1 MKRHIKK
8 YLEHLQTE
16 RGLSPRTIDV
26 YQRDLL
32 EFAKFVK
39 KSTLIT
45 RNHIRG
51 FLVLLEEKNNQAI
64 TKRRKITSLKNFFR
78 FLMNENLLKED
89 PTSNM
94 QAIKVQKKEP
104 KYLTTKEIQKLM
116 QTVQKEKSK
125 YAKRNEVIIRT
136 LAETGIRLSELTN
149 LNAGDVNVAEKTI
162 SVVRKGNKEQTL
174 PINMKLNV
182 LLKDFVK
189 NKESSSPLLV
199 SNYKRRITNRRVGL
213 LVQGYFRK
221 ADIEKRN
228 ISCHSLRHSFCVR
241 LLEQGVDIKTIQIL
255 AGHSSIETT
264 SLYLHIAK
272 GKLRKE
278 VAKVEI

>member
-1 MKRHIKK
+1 MKNHIKK
-8 YLEHLQTE
+8 YLEHLKNE
-16 RGLSPRTIDV
+16 RGLSANTISV
-26 YQRDLL
+26 YERDLK
-32 EFAKFVK
+32 EFAKFAK
-39 KSTLIT
+39 NSKSIT

-51 FLVLLEEKNNQAI
+51 FLVSLSEKNNQPV
-64 TKRRKITSLKNFFR
+64 TKRRKITSLKNYFR
-78 FLMNENLLKED
+78 FLINENLLKDD
-89 PTSNM
+89 PTQNM

-104 KYLTTKEIQKLM
+104 KYLTAQEIQKLM
-116 QTVQKEKSK
+116 QVVQKEKSK
-125 YAKRNEVIIRT
+125 YAKRNEVIVRT

-149 LNAGDVNVAEKTI
+149 LNVGYVNVIEKTI

-174 PINMKLNV
+174 PINIKLNV
-182 LLKDFVK
+182 LLKDFIK
-189 NKESSSPLLV
+189 NKESNEPLLV
-199 SNYKRRITNRRVGL
+199 SNYGRRITNRRVGL
-213 LVQGYFRK
+213 LVQGYVKK
-221 ADIEKRN
+221 AGIEKPN

-264 SLYLHIAK
+264 GSYLHIAK